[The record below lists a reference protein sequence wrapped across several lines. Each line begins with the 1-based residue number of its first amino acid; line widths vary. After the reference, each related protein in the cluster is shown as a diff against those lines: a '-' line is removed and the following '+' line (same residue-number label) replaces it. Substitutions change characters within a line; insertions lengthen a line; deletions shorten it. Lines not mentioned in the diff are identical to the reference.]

1 MSIYV
6 LEKRHCTSKSCH
18 ATKDIEEFIDITILY
33 EVLSERRRN
42 MSKVERTKESILVEG
57 SKMYSMR
64 LYY

>member
-1 MSIYV
+1 MFWR
-6 LEKRHCTSKSCH
+6 KKHCTSKSCD

-33 EVLSERRRN
+33 VVFSERRRS